1 MRFLLGAFFETAYF
15 ILILS
20 LPACAF
26 VGDAEHEPAPFE
38 HHTERRLIIAEQGVT
53 SGPRPQADY
62 SAYPESLRSTI
73 QKHVSGE
80 TRQGSVGM

>member
-1 MRFLLGAFFETAYF
+1 MRFLRGAVFETAYF